1 MKPIVSKI
9 ILALA
14 LVIATPV
21 LAQAQQYNYGPEW
34 GENLTM
40 AEREKN
46 VAMYSYFL
54 DAYNN
59 RDYDVAL
66 TYLPQL
72 IANVPTAMVGTY
84 VYSGN
89 IYKIKIQESRTLSDK
104 NKYTDSLMMMYDLRI
119 KYFPDHARYN
129 KAYTLRQKATDYLLF
144 KPTDREGLREVFD
157 EAIAENSD
165 NLNKEVLDLIN
176 LYFKELTDDYT
187 QELIEPEE
195 YLAYYESLSD
205 LVNKS
210 TDPSVETAR
219 TTFDALFI
227 QSKAG
232 DCETIERI
240 FQGRL
245 AEAPDDTD
253 LLAKAFNQLRGLSCY
268 TPFFFEIGEKYFASN
283 PQSATA
289 MALVRGYENNGNDS
303 KAIEYMRKA
312 VEVETDPIAKG
323 DLCVTIAGM
332 ELERNN
338 APRAAEFARNAMRY
352 NPQNGYSY
360 MFLAQAYAIGSSSC
374 EGFDQFTVFWLA
386 YDELQKA
393 RRIFVGNQE
402 AIKKVDEL
410 MGLYRANFP
419 PKDEL
424 FFRGLNAGDAY
435 EVKCGWIRGN
445 TTARERP

>member
-1 MKPIVSKI
+1 MKPILKFISVIAFAAIS
-9 ILALA
+9 LPALA
-14 LVIATPV
+14 QT
-21 LAQAQQYNYGPEW
+21 QQNYGPEW
-34 GENLTM
+34 GENLSM
-40 AEREKN
+40 ADREKN
-46 VAMYSYFL
+46 VALYSNFS

-59 RDYDVAL
+59 RDYDLAL
-66 TYLPQL
+66 TYLPQ
-72 IANVPTAMVGTY
+72 IIERIPRAMVSTY

-89 IYKIKIQESRTLSDK
+89 IYRIKIQQSRNLEDK
-104 NKYTDSLMMMYDLRI
+104 NKYTDSLMHMYDLRI
-119 KYFPDHARYN
+119 EYFPDHARYN

-176 LYFKELTDDYT
+176 LYFKELTDDYM

-195 YLAYYESLSD
+195 YLSYYETLSEYI
-205 LVNKS
+205 NS
-210 TDPSVETAR
+210 SNDPSVETAR

-240 FQGRL
+240 FRGRL
-245 AEAPDDTD
+245 AESPDNPE
-253 LLAKAFNQLRGLSCY
+253 LLAKAFSQLRSLNCT
-268 TPFFFEIGEKYFASN
+268 TPFFFEVGEKYFAAEPMS
-283 PQSATA
+283 STA
-289 MALVRGYENNGNDS
+289 MALVRAYESSGNEN

-312 VEVETDPIAKG
+312 VDVETDPAAKA

-332 ELERNN
+332 ELERSNSS
-338 APRAAEFARNAMRY
+338 RAAEFARMAMRF

-360 MFLAQAYAIGSSSC
+360 MFLAQAYAIGSSAC
-374 EGFDQFTVFWLA
+374 EAFDQQTVFWLA

-393 RRIFVGNQE
+393 RRIFAGNQE
-402 AIKKVDEL
+402 ALRNVDEL

-424 FFRGLNAGDAY
+424 FFRGINAGDSY